1 MLASLP
7 VVAAARRP
15 ATCAPTEAT
24 AGETANRRCVPMKL
38 DPRPS
43 LAATVD
49 RTSGQAARLR
59 NRLLPLHLTR
69 PSAPSALATRPAV
82 ISMLYMGRRRRP
94 SSAPGGRLARPL
106 RACQAARTRCSAGRR
121 RSNSERAD
129 WPPPPVAMRSQPLTA
144 LCRRTQQAEQN
155 ADRRALRESHR
166 LGGSLQV
173 VSRRSG
179 HRMDR
184 CAGRPVYPGCER
196 GAWVYGLRVTPHRGR
211 LGTKVGTCI

>member
-1 MLASLP
+1 
-7 VVAAARRP
+7 
-15 ATCAPTEAT
+15 
-24 AGETANRRCVPMKL
+24 MKL

-49 RTSGQAARLR
+49 RTIGQAARLR

-94 SSAPGGRLARPL
+94 SCAPDGRLAQPL
-106 RACQAARTRCSAGRR
+106 RACRAARTRCSAGRR

-155 ADRRALRESHR
+155 ADLRALRESHR

-173 VSRRSG
+173 VRRRSG
-179 HRMDR
+179 HRMGR
-184 CAGRPVYPGCER
+184 CAGRPVHPGCER
-196 GAWVYGLRVTPHRGR
+196 GAWVYGLRVTPHRRRLDHGGARAELASHAVRGR
-211 LGTKVGTCI
+211 RTVRRVR

>member
-1 MLASLP
+1 
-7 VVAAARRP
+7 
-15 ATCAPTEAT
+15 
-24 AGETANRRCVPMKL
+24 MKL

-43 LAATVD
+43 LAAATSD
-49 RTSGQAARLR
+49 RTRGQAARLR
-59 NRLLPLHLTR
+59 DRVLPLHLTR

-121 RSNSERAD
+121 GSNSERAD
-129 WPPPPVAMRSQPLTA
+129 WPPPPVAMRSRARGAP
-144 LCRRTQQAEQN
+144 CRRTAQAEQS

-173 VSRRSG
+173 VSGRSG
-179 HRMDR
+179 HRMGR

-196 GAWVYGLRVTPHRGR
+196 GAWVYGLRVTPHCGR
-211 LGTKVGTCI
+211 LAPP